1 HIGIHSND
9 PASRTQALDQWVN
22 AALDGGRWTLV
33 PLLFGEDAPLG
44 PLLISPDT
52 ALRLSNAALE
62 SGDIHL
68 AAEANANVS
77 TPPAGMTLDE
87 WLLYTGRIS
96 IIAGRYGQGTERLR
110 QWIMAN
116 PRLTP
121 EQTDRVLQPIFELQI
136 VGQHEPAI
144 ELLELIDARSPG
156 GKFVREIAFW
166 IAESY
171 DALGQHMKAADYF
184 LFSAMQKAN
193 GFDQWGISARY
204 RAADALLEGNF
215 FADAKT
221 IFQNLLKHSKD
232 ENRISAL
239 RQKLQRIWL
248 LESSLAGGRKDVPE
262 G

>member
-1 HIGIHSND
+1 
-9 PASRTQALDQWVN
+9 
-22 AALDGGRWTLV
+22 
-33 PLLFGEDAPLG
+33 
-44 PLLISPDT
+44 
-52 ALRLSNAALE
+52 
-62 SGDIHL
+62 
-68 AAEANANVS
+68 
-77 TPPAGMTLDE
+77 M
-87 WLLYTGRIS
+87 
-96 IIAGRYGQGTERLR
+96 
-110 QWIMAN
+110 
-116 PRLTP
+116 
-121 EQTDRVLQPIFELQI
+121 
-136 VGQHEPAI
+136 
-144 ELLELIDARSPG
+144 
-156 GKFVREIAFW
+156 REIAFW

-248 LESSLAGGRKDVPE
+248 LESSLAGGRKDIPE